1 MNIRY
6 PLRGSLSNTYPEPHT
21 YTIETTHSNQQKNG
35 AAEGFTGA
43 LPVVA
48 VISNT
53 IHNQHTDYQHND
65 I

>member
-1 MNIRY
+1 MLI
-6 PLRGSLSNTYPEPHT
+6 PQELQLS
-21 YTIETTHSNQQKNG
+21 QKNG
-35 AAEGFTGA
+35 AAEAFTGA

-48 VISNT
+48 VISNM